1 VKPLRA
7 AVVGVGYFGAFHAEK
22 YAALADVELVAV
34 VDRDRERAAGIAA
47 RLGARPC
54 GCIEELPP
62 DIDLASVAVPT
73 AAHASVAL
81 RLIEAGVHV
90 LVEKPMARTLEE
102 ADALIAA
109 ARSRGVLLQVGHL
122 ERFNGALVA
131 VRDRIVAPVFIESHR
146 LAPFKPRSTDVD
158 IVLDVMIHDLDL
170 VLDLVPGRVREVRA
184 NGTPVLTDHVDI
196 AHARLE
202 FDGGCVANITASRVS
217 TKSMRKMRIF
227 ERDCYVSID
236 MQSGEVTLAAK
247 RAGAPALPGL
257 PPIEL
262 REFRVEPGDALMAE
276 VRAFVEAVRRR
287 APAPVG
293 GDAGRRAL
301 AVALEI
307 RGRIAAGMPA

>member
-170 VLDLVPGRVREVRA
+170 VLDLVPGGVREVRA

>member
-1 VKPLRA
+1 MKPLRA